1 MAQFYADENLPYG
14 WLSRPS
20 VSWAMMW
27 ALMAQEAGRAGL
39 GIDDDTVLADATSTG
54 RILLTQNRRDFIR
67 RHNAGCFPHEGII
80 VCTYD
85 PDAEA
90 RARRIDEAIASVAG
104 PGRWLLRVNRP
115 AK

>member
-1 MAQFYADENLPYG
+1 LALFYADENFRKPI
-14 WLSRPS
+14 
-20 VSWAMMW
+20 VE
-27 ALMAQEAGRAGL
+27 ALRLLGHDVLTAQEAGKAGL
-39 GIDDDTVLADATSTG
+39 GIDDDTVLADALAVG

-67 RHNAGCFPHEGII
+67 RHNAGLPHQGIV

-90 RARRIDEAIASVAG
+90 LAHRIDEAVASVAG

-115 AK
+115 PK